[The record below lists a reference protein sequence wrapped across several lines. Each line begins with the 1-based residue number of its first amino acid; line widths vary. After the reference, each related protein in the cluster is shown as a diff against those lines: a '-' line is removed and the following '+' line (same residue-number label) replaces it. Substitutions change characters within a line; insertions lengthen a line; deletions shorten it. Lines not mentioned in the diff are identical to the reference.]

1 MDFSDEEDLEEG
13 NGLTIKNASQYLA
26 YKPVKKE
33 IPKGDLRQT
42 TGWFDV
48 YANRGPKKEKWDHLV
63 KKKKTVFSEF
73 KKTYAQNRNTQFS
86 MD

>member
-1 MDFSDEEDLEEG
+1 MEFSDEEDVEEG

-26 YKPVKKE
+26 YKPIKRD

-48 YANRGPKKEKWDHLV
+48 YANRGPRTDKWDDLV
-63 KKKKTVFSEF
+63 KYKKTVYADF
-73 KKTYAQNRNTQFS
+73 KKTYA
-86 MD
+86 